1 MVWVSHSWAQNSLTC
16 DASKIAI
23 CDFGPF
29 SETFFAEI
37 FGGTEKRTPPHD
49 TLQTLSFQMV

>member
-16 DASKIAI
+16 DPPKIEI

-29 SETFFAEI
+29 SETSFAENL
-37 FGGTEKRTPPHD
+37 GGTEKRTPYDP
-49 TLQTLSFQMV
+49 LQTPSFQMV